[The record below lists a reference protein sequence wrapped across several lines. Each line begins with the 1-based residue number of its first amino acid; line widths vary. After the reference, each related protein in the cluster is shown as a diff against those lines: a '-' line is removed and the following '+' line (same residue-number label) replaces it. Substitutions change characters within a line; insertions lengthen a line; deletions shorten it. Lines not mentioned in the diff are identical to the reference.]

1 MDYLPEIKEELK
13 KYKVHRLFKENIEP
27 EEILLDAQKTPEFH
41 DQKIEIPLKDR
52 IFTVFFW
59 AILAGLLIL
68 ITQTAYFQ
76 IFKNRE
82 YQALAQRNSLRIY
95 PVLAPRGLI
104 YDRNLKLMVN
114 NLSVSNVFITP
125 QDLPKNKFERDTII
139 EQICDLLEL
148 NPKDINQMLLEF
160 DFKREQRILLAG
172 NLAPE
177 KILALESKKSNFPAL
192 SIEKGI
198 IRQYLFDQTL
208 SHILGY
214 TGKMTQKDLELYPD
228 YFLTERLGK
237 SGLEAEYEKVLRG
250 KAGERQVEVD
260 TKGQQKKETGMKK
273 EIPGEN
279 LVTSIDI
286 DLQQKIFEVLSGKL
300 KALKL
305 TKAVAV
311 ALDPNN
317 GDVLALVSLPSFDNN
332 LFEKNSRPEEL
343 EQTLNDPDQ
352 PLFNRAISGQ
362 YASGSVIKP
371 MIGAAA
377 LQEGVVTPSTII
389 NDSSGRITVVN
400 QYNPGIVYDFLDWK
414 THGPVNIYSAIAQS
428 CDVYFYTVGGGY
440 GKIGGLG
447 VDRIKKYLELFG
459 FNHPLGIDLP
469 EEKSG
474 LIPDAAWKEKAKSE
488 PWYIGDTYHISIG
501 QGDLLVT
508 PLQMASAI
516 AYVANGG
523 SLFVPRVVD
532 KIVDSDK
539 NNITVFN
546 PRIIREKFI
555 KAENLAAV
563 KKGMREAVVSGSAGL
578 LSDLPVKVAGKTGT
592 AQVAGQ
598 NQPNAWFVSFAPYDD
613 PKIVL
618 VILIENGGEGS
629 AVAVPL
635 AKEIY
640 NWYFNK

>member
-1 MDYLPEIKEELK
+1 
-13 KYKVHRLFKENIEP
+13 
-27 EEILLDAQKTPEFH
+27 
-41 DQKIEIPLKDR
+41 
-52 IFTVFFW
+52 
-59 AILAGLLIL
+59 
-68 ITQTAYFQ
+68 
-76 IFKNRE
+76 
-82 YQALAQRNSLRIY
+82 
-95 PVLAPRGLI
+95 
-104 YDRNLKLMVN
+104 
-114 NLSVSNVFITP
+114 
-125 QDLPKNKFERDTII
+125 
-139 EQICDLLEL
+139 
-148 NPKDINQMLLEF
+148 
-160 DFKREQRILLAG
+160 
-172 NLAPE
+172 
-177 KILALESKKSNFPAL
+177 
-192 SIEKGI
+192 
-198 IRQYLFDQTL
+198 
-208 SHILGY
+208 
-214 TGKMTQKDLELYPD
+214 
-228 YFLTERLGK
+228 
-237 SGLEAEYEKVLRG
+237 
-250 KAGERQVEVD
+250 VEVD

-546 PRIIREKFI
+546 PQIIREKFI